1 MAAGQH
7 TLSSSVDPA
16 VFPGPGRVLVEP
28 HLIPE
33 ALGFLAAPPS
43 TWHGGSSLQALRSPA
58 PFEIPNVACTSPSGA
73 DCLIDLPL
81 TLFHRK

>member
-7 TLSSSVDPA
+7 TLCSSLDPE
-16 VFPGPGRVLVEP
+16 VFPGPGRVLGEP

-43 TWHGGSSLQALRSPA
+43 TWHGQQQSASPQLSSTR
-58 PFEIPNVACTSPSGA
+58 
-73 DCLIDLPL
+73 
-81 TLFHRK
+81 